1 MITIYTHQ
9 GKRVEIV
16 LENELRSPV
25 DTGEHVRAYCHIHG
39 SDHQRSL
46 SITKATGWGHCF
58 NAACGATVLVANWN
72 RPLAKR
78 LLHFYYRGLT
88 SAALPS
94 YQPPSLEY
102 RRRPYVVQPMLLPPP
117 KSIPQWQRDEL
128 DALRTLDTQ
137 MRQALAYSKRAR
149 LYLRERGIPLRVAL
163 ATGVG
168 YLPSMLLNGPEMRR
182 QRGLLRRWAD
192 RVIFP
197 LSSPD
202 GRGYIG
208 RSLWHWQP
216 GMNETAHKALLDRPR
231 SPKRWIKTN
240 PAGWFG
246 ADFEQLPH
254 TVMLVEGAF
263 DRLALLA
270 AGLPAADIVALV
282 GTAVQVDWLPAQVK
296 TVVLALDGD
305 EGGKEASSRLA
316 DQLAL
321 AGLHVQVCPLLQ
333 DTWGKDWNER
343 WQRLGRLSVAPVL
356 EAFSEARE
364 TRSA

>member
-1 MITIYTHQ
+1 MISLYTHQ

-16 LENELRSPV
+16 LESELRSPV

-58 NAACGATVLVANWN
+58 NAACGATVLVAEWN
-72 RPLAKR
+72 RPVAKR

-88 SAALPS
+88 SSALPS
-94 YQPPSLEY
+94 YQSPSMEPRQRL
-102 RRRPYVVQPMLLPPP
+102 YVVQPMLLPPP
-117 KSIPQWQRDEL
+117 KSIPQWQQDEL
-128 DALRTLDTQ
+128 DALRALDGQ

-149 LYLRERGIPLRVAL
+149 LYLRERGIPLKVAL

-168 YLPSMLLNGPEMRR
+168 YLPSTLLNGPEMRK

-192 RVIFP
+192 RMIFP
-197 LSSPD
+197 LRSPD
-202 GRGYIG
+202 GTGYIG

-216 GMNETAHKALLDRPR
+216 EMDETAHKALLERPG

-246 ADFEQLPH
+246 VDFERLPN

-263 DRLALLA
+263 DRLTLLA
-270 AGLPAADIVALV
+270 AGLPATDVVALV
-282 GTAVQVDWLPAQVK
+282 GTAAQADWLPAQVK
-296 TVVLALDGD
+296 KVVLALDGD
-305 EGGKEASSRLA
+305 DGGKEASIRLA

-321 AGLHVQVCPLLQ
+321 VGLHVQVCPLLQ

-343 WQRLGRLSVAPVL
+343 WQRLGRRSVAPVL
-356 EAFSEARE
+356 EAFSEAN
-364 TRSA
+364 SA